1 MTIYKVHDGGGALR
15 HFRFLKSVAS
25 YYAIPY
31 QPLAK
36 AMREREVEMVHH
48 KGLLIWKDEVITK

>member
-36 AMREREVEMVHH
+36 EMREAKSEIVHH
-48 KGLLIWKDEVITK
+48 KGLLIWKAEVITK